1 MKSPSAIFAALL
13 VGQSALL
20 FAQEINSI
28 PVGSITTTI
37 AAGNPSGRTI
47 TVLSLPLNGVST
59 ASGQIRGVLTGVAP
73 NTLSNSNAGW
83 TPGALSSPATPHV
96 IRITTGA
103 AAGRCFLISTTDAN
117 TSTTITIDSE
127 DGSLVDLSAVGIAAS
142 DSYEILS
149 CDTLASIFG
158 TPTTTGIQGG
168 ANSTEADVAQI
179 LVQGQYRQYYFNT
192 TRNEWVRVGTE
203 ADASNVPL
211 RPDAA
216 VIYSRIGQSPIE
228 FTLAGS
234 VPSTARKALVRNSG
248 PTLLANGWP
257 LGITLASSGISELP
271 GWVKDASANAADTV
285 QINFNGAWRKYY
297 HDGTQWR
304 RVGTNTPSNDVALDT
319 ASGVLIGKQG
329 TQTGANT
336 LQQSLPY
343 SL

>member
-1 MKSPSAIFAALL
+1 M
-13 VGQSALL
+13 
-20 FAQEINSI
+20 
-28 PVGSITTTI
+28 GSVTTTI
-37 AAGNPSGRTI
+37 SAGNSSGRAI
-47 TVLSLPLNGVST
+47 TVLSLPLNGIST
-59 ASGQIRGVLTGVAP
+59 ASGQMRGVLTGVTS
-73 NTLSNSNAGW
+73 NTLTNSNAGW
-83 TPGALSSPATPHV
+83 TAAELSSATTPHV

-103 AAGRCFLISTTDAN
+103 AAGHCFLISTTDAN
-117 TSTTITIDSE
+117 TATTITIDAE
-127 DGSLVDLSAVGIAAS
+127 DASIVDLSTIGIVAD

-149 CDTLASIFG
+149 CDTLATIFG
-158 TPTTTGIQGG
+158 TPATTGIQGG
-168 ANSTEADVAQI
+168 ASSSEADVAQI

-203 ADASNVPL
+203 TAASNVPL

-216 VIYSRIGQSPIE
+216 VIFSRIGQSPIE

-257 LGITLASSGISELP
+257 VGITLASSGISELP
-271 GWVKDASANAADTV
+271 GWVKDGAPNVADTV
-285 QINFNGAWRKYY
+285 QINVNGAWRKYY

-304 RVGTNTPSNDVALDT
+304 RIGTNTPSNEVALDA

-329 TQTGANT
+329 TQTGAGT
-336 LQQSLPY
+336 LQQPLPY